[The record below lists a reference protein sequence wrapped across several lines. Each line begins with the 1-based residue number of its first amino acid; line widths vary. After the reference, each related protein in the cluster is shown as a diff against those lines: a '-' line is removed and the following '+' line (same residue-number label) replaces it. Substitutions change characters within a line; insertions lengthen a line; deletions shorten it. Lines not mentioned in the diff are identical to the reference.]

1 MMRFVINLFSS
12 TMASGLMWCDVFL
25 ILRDETNDEDGNN
38 DTLSLLE
45 LMIHKMKKII
55 QKKRREASF

>member
-1 MMRFVINLFSS
+1 
-12 TMASGLMWCDVFL
+12 MASGLMWCDVFL

-45 LMIHKMKKII
+45 LMIHKMKKKYT
-55 QKKRREASF
+55 KKRREASF